1 MTRQNVVRNAG
12 QLSNMLETVLYLFVL
27 WRGQNGKKKKETSET
42 MEKQTIHYPRMGY
55 SGKVLTGSGK
65 NDKNNIIGSSVSWG
79 VTRRYR
85 GKESLRRTGL
95 PKTKHL
101 PKEARRYSL
110 LKYWW
115 CCVLDPDSFFPS
127 TSPLP
132 VWTPEYPA
140 RHKGLVTTNI
150 STCDALP
157 HIQRWTCF
165 RCFYMNIEKEQ
176 VVRLYV
182 FLSRLNKFRFSLY
195 KKLFHLLQ
203 QLQIILHRWQRG
215 HGDIQNR
222 TQVNTTKNYRKAL
235 KIRTLSCKSIDK
247 K

>member
-101 PKEARRYSL
+101 VKRLGDTLCWNTGDAVFWIRIHSSRQL
-110 LKYWW
+110 LHFRFG
-115 CCVLDPDSFFPS
+115 LRN
-127 TSPLP
+127 
-132 VWTPEYPA
+132 TPRA
-140 RHKGLVTTNI
+140 TKGLSPRTYPPAMLFLTSSGGLV
-150 STCDALP
+150 SDAFTWTLKRN
-157 HIQRWTCF
+157 RWCASM
-165 RCFYMNIEKEQ
+165 C
-176 VVRLYV
+176 
-182 FLSRLNKFRFSLY
+182 FSL
-195 KKLFHLLQ
+195 
-203 QLQIILHRWQRG
+203 
-215 HGDIQNR
+215 
-222 TQVNTTKNYRKAL
+222 V
-235 KIRTLSCKSIDK
+235 
-247 K
+247 